1 MNWFNKGYTPKEDTM
16 KWFGK
21 NGLLADDW
29 NQRGKFGK
37 NGKLGGWD
45 FTRGFRPGVSAE
57 EGGLMSGPTP
67 AGRQSVKRLF
77 GFLTSFRGGG
87 LATLASLV
95 ANDFLNPQPLADGT
109 LTGNPNIT
117 ESLKLQNVNG
127 DNPIAATVINNYYSG
142 GGNGGVKESG
152 DETLGLSFNMDLE
165 KFITSYSIMAK

>member
-1 MNWFNKGYTPKEDTM
+1 M

-37 NGKLGGWD
+37 DGKLGGWD

-95 ANDFLNPQPLADGT
+95 ANEFINPQPLADGT
-109 LTGNPNIT
+109 LTGNTNVN
-117 ESLKLQNVNG
+117 ESLNLQNVNG
-127 DNPIAATVINNYYSG
+127 GNPIAATVINNYYNG
-142 GGNGGVKESG
+142 GGNGGVKESS
-152 DETLGLSFNMDLE
+152 DETLGQSFNMDLE